1 MEEVSKFRNKVRQVR
16 QKRDK
21 REESTKI
28 DLHKSD
34 KRHKLD
40 KHQPLPKGLW
50 YERYTLLTS
59 NHTTILEEAFNLE
72 VLIRLPPTKPPRL
85 GDFKGINPMVVS
97 IIITNFMVSKVLI
110 DQGNSTDILYW
121 RTFHRLEVS
130 PDIVHPHAGPLL
142 GFVGKIVET
151 RDYVDLMTTF
161 GQRQLSRSLTIR
173 FLLVDVD
180 TSYFGLIAPYPPT
193 RKSAKPH
200 RTTIEGTQVMS
211 MDEGSPIRA
220 LTVHQASLDDEFDID
235 PREDTSGKGPKSIKE
250 LVKL

>member
-1 MEEVSKFRNKVRQVR
+1 
-16 QKRDK
+16 
-21 REESTKI
+21 
-28 DLHKSD
+28 
-34 KRHKLD
+34 
-40 KHQPLPKGLW
+40 
-50 YERYTLLTS
+50 
-59 NHTTILEEAFNLE
+59 
-72 VLIRLPPTKPPRL
+72 
-85 GDFKGINPMVVS
+85 MVVS

-142 GFVGKIVET
+142 GFVGKIVKT

-173 FLLVDVD
+173 FLLVDV
-180 TSYFGLIAPYPPT
+180 APYPPT

-235 PREDTSGKGPKSIKE
+235 PREDTSGRGPKSIEE
-250 LVKL
+250 LVSSLTATTTTKVQGQGSTGQDDIPPDCPMPLSRKGSHHSRKPGRLPCRSP

>member
-1 MEEVSKFRNKVRQVR
+1 MTFASLRQADDESLRKFMDRFGHTVVQIWNLNPEVALHSMLLALQPDKFADSLCKKNPSSMDELREWAKGYIQMEEVSKFRNKVRQAG

-85 GDFKGINPMVVS
+85 GLDVVLV
-97 IIITNFMVSKVLI
+97 IT
-110 DQGNSTDILYW
+110 Q
-121 RTFHRLEVS
+121 
-130 PDIVHPHAGPLL
+130 
-142 GFVGKIVET
+142 KIV
-151 RDYVDLMTTF
+151 
-161 GQRQLSRSLTIR
+161 
-173 FLLVDVD
+173 
-180 TSYFGLIAPYPPT
+180 
-193 RKSAKPH
+193 
-200 RTTIEGTQVMS
+200 
-211 MDEGSPIRA
+211 
-220 LTVHQASLDDEFDID
+220 
-235 PREDTSGKGPKSIKE
+235 GP
-250 LVKL
+250 

>member
-1 MEEVSKFRNKVRQVR
+1 MRRKVEKAKVDHDQLEARGYIQMEEVSKFRNKVRQAG

-85 GDFKGINPMVVS
+85 GLDVVLV
-97 IIITNFMVSKVLI
+97 IT
-110 DQGNSTDILYW
+110 Q
-121 RTFHRLEVS
+121 
-130 PDIVHPHAGPLL
+130 
-142 GFVGKIVET
+142 KIV
-151 RDYVDLMTTF
+151 
-161 GQRQLSRSLTIR
+161 
-173 FLLVDVD
+173 
-180 TSYFGLIAPYPPT
+180 
-193 RKSAKPH
+193 
-200 RTTIEGTQVMS
+200 
-211 MDEGSPIRA
+211 
-220 LTVHQASLDDEFDID
+220 
-235 PREDTSGKGPKSIKE
+235 GP
-250 LVKL
+250 

>member
-1 MEEVSKFRNKVRQVR
+1 MEEVSKFRNKVRQAG

-85 GDFKGINPMVVS
+85 GLDVVLV
-97 IIITNFMVSKVLI
+97 IT
-110 DQGNSTDILYW
+110 Q
-121 RTFHRLEVS
+121 
-130 PDIVHPHAGPLL
+130 
-142 GFVGKIVET
+142 KIV
-151 RDYVDLMTTF
+151 
-161 GQRQLSRSLTIR
+161 
-173 FLLVDVD
+173 
-180 TSYFGLIAPYPPT
+180 
-193 RKSAKPH
+193 
-200 RTTIEGTQVMS
+200 
-211 MDEGSPIRA
+211 
-220 LTVHQASLDDEFDID
+220 
-235 PREDTSGKGPKSIKE
+235 GP
-250 LVKL
+250 

>member
-1 MEEVSKFRNKVRQVR
+1 MEEVSKFRNKVRQAG

-142 GFVGKIVET
+142 GFV
-151 RDYVDLMTTF
+151 
-161 GQRQLSRSLTIR
+161 
-173 FLLVDVD
+173 
-180 TSYFGLIAPYPPT
+180 APYPPT

-235 PREDTSGKGPKSIKE
+235 PREDTSGRGPKSIEE